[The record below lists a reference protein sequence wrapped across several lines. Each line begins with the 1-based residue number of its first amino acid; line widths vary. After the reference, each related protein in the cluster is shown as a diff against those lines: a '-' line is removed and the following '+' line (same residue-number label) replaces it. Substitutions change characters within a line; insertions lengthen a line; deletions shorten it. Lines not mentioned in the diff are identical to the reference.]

1 MRSRTSPSL
10 ASQPPLAGRVVQF
23 AEQAGRDYASV
34 LINSLGG
41 KSFSSMPPELSEHH
55 QRLWASSGAMWLTGE
70 SKGPPLCNPVPL
82 AACAHG
88 ALLAL
93 SRLAPGA
100 TLPSASELLGERA
113 AIAGLRRS
121 GAIAAGG
128 GCRLLACDD
137 GALAINLP
145 RSVDWEL
152 LPALLDNAP
161 VTNWDSLA
169 RELSRRHVADMT
181 DSAALLGLAV
191 AAVAPPPSI
200 LDEISWY
207 RIAHVGSAIPA
218 LSRAPRVV
226 DLSALWAGPLCT
238 HLFSLLGAEV
248 IKVESRDRPDGARQG
263 PGQFFD
269 LMNAGKA
276 SVAIDLSSPVGRN
289 QLKALVRSADIVV
302 ESSRPRGLQQMDIW
316 AEQLIDEQPGLTWI
330 SITGYGRGDGQGNRI
345 AYGDDAGAAAGLTA
359 ALQAVA
365 GDRVFCSDAIADPLT
380 GMHAALAGWASW
392 LSGGGRLLDIS
403 LFDVVRHC
411 TQQPQAPCL
420 PVEGEGDDW
429 RVVFADGL
437 QAVARPRAR
446 SAARPARSL
455 GADNQRILDGL
466 KPC

>member
-41 KSFSSMPPELSEHH
+41 KSFSSMPPEFSEHH

-207 RIAHVGSAIPA
+207 RIAHV
-218 LSRAPRVV
+218 
-226 DLSALWAGPLCT
+226 
-238 HLFSLLGAEV
+238 
-248 IKVESRDRPDGARQG
+248 
-263 PGQFFD
+263 
-269 LMNAGKA
+269 
-276 SVAIDLSSPVGRN
+276 
-289 QLKALVRSADIVV
+289 
-302 ESSRPRGLQQMDIW
+302 
-316 AEQLIDEQPGLTWI
+316 
-330 SITGYGRGDGQGNRI
+330 
-345 AYGDDAGAAAGLTA
+345 
-359 ALQAVA
+359 
-365 GDRVFCSDAIADPLT
+365 
-380 GMHAALAGWASW
+380 
-392 LSGGGRLLDIS
+392 
-403 LFDVVRHC
+403 
-411 TQQPQAPCL
+411 
-420 PVEGEGDDW
+420 
-429 RVVFADGL
+429 
-437 QAVARPRAR
+437 
-446 SAARPARSL
+446 
-455 GADNQRILDGL
+455 
-466 KPC
+466 